1 MLRVTVEVV
10 PYGYEEMKETIAVM
24 DIGRDNDV
32 DPGDFDSR
40 YRVDLIE
47 RSGKKETIG
56 RFRLHRYGWYR
67 NRLGLAARALKM
79 LQTRRNA
86 GQFLPEKEPPG
97 YREAYVNEHG
107 K

>member
-10 PYGYEEMKETIAVM
+10 PYGFEDMKETIAVM
-24 DIGRDNDV
+24 HIGRDNQED
-32 DPGDFDSR
+32 DAAKLNSN

-47 RSGKKETIG
+47 GNGKETAIG

-86 GQFLPEKEPPG
+86 GEFLPEKEPVG
-97 YREAYVNEHG
+97 YREAYR

>member
-1 MLRVTVEVV
+1 MPGGEEASHPVEGRAHVIV
-10 PYGYEEMKETIAVM
+10 PSLLGSADM
-24 DIGRDNDV
+24 DSHDDAAKLN
-32 DPGDFDSR
+32 SN
-40 YRVDLIE
+40 YRVDLIDE
-47 RSGKKETIG
+47 NGEEIAIG

-86 GQFLPEKEPPG
+86 GEFLPEKEPVG
-97 YREAYVNEHG
+97 YQEAYR